1 MYCRLEQ
8 VRTLHKQ
15 FNKWLELDF
24 VLKLQNV
31 SHILFLN
38 FDTNLGSSS
47 RPLEITKQAM
57 GWTALP

>member
-24 VLKLQNV
+24 VLKL
-31 SHILFLN
+31 SKCKPHFISEF
-38 FDTNLGSSS
+38 
-47 RPLEITKQAM
+47 
-57 GWTALP
+57 